1 MMEEGTS
8 SSGSRRTR
16 SQVAPD
22 WTLEDCLI
30 LVNEIA
36 AIESDCSNALSSF
49 QKWTMISDNCNALDV
64 HRTFNQCR
72 RKWDS
77 LVSDYSQINKWEER
91 GSSNSYWSLSVEK
104 RRKLNLPGDVDNEL
118 FQAIDAVVM
127 IQENRDGS
135 EPDSDSDPDALEDF
149 DVVDVTPEL
158 GSKRSRQ
165 RTMVVMKKENPPQKR
180 KTEEETQ
187 RKNNQEQSA
196 KATHQ
201 KKALEEKK
209 KKKKPVVEISTDEEE
224 EEENTM
230 SIEEE
235 VKALEAKLG
244 EKADLIHAIVG
255 RNIAKGSETG
265 DDDVGIEDKLKFV
278 RQQGDELIACLSE
291 IANTLDRYRE
301 VPTSKLS
308 DR

>member
-1 MMEEGTS
+1 M
-8 SSGSRRTR
+8 
-16 SQVAPD
+16 
-22 WTLEDCLI
+22 
-30 LVNEIA
+30 
-36 AIESDCSNALSSF
+36 
-49 QKWTMISDNCNALDV
+49 
-64 HRTFNQCR
+64 
-72 RKWDS
+72 
-77 LVSDYSQINKWEER
+77 VSDYSQINKWESQQER
-91 GSSNSYWSLSVEK
+91 GSGRHSYWSLSVEK
-104 RRKLNLPGDVDNEL
+104 RRKLNLPGSVDNEL

-149 DVVDVTPEL
+149 DVVDVTAEL

-180 KTEEETQ
+180 KTEDEETQ
-187 RKNNQEQSA
+187 RKNTIQEQRS

-201 KKALEEKK
+201 KKALEEKKKK

-224 EEENTM
+224 EEETV

-255 RNIAKGSETG
+255 RNLAKGSETG
-265 DDDVGIEDKLKFV
+265 DDDDVGIEDKLKFV

>member
-1 MMEEGTS
+1 MEEGT

-22 WTLEDCLI
+22 WTLKDCLT

-77 LVSDYSQINKWEER
+77 LLSDYSQINKWEER
-91 GSSNSYWSLSVEK
+91 GSGRSYWSLSVEK
-104 RRKLNLPGDVDNEL
+104 RRKLNLPGDVDNEV

-135 EPDSDSDPDALEDF
+135 EPDSDSDPEAQEDF
-149 DVVDVTPEL
+149 DVIDVTPEL

-180 KTEEETQ
+180 KTEEETH
-187 RKNNQEQSA
+187 RKNIQEQRV
-196 KATHQ
+196 KATYQ
-201 KKALEEKK
+201 KKKTMEE
-209 KKKKPVVEISTDEEE
+209 KKKPVVEISTDEEDE
-224 EEENTM
+224 EETM

-244 EKADLIHAIVG
+244 EKADLIHDIVG
-255 RNIAKGSETG
+255 RNVAKGSET

-278 RQQGDELIACLSE
+278 KQLGEELIACLSE
-291 IANTLDRYRE
+291 IANTLNRLRE
-301 VPTSKLS
+301 VPQEI
-308 DR
+308 

>member
-1 MMEEGTS
+1 MEEGT

-22 WTLEDCLI
+22 WTLEDSLI

-36 AIESDCSNALSSF
+36 AVESDCSNALSSF

-77 LVSDYSQINKWEER
+77 LLSDYSQINQWESKER
-91 GSSNSYWSLSVEK
+91 GSGRSYWSMSSEK
-104 RRKLNLPGDVDNEL
+104 RRKLNLPGNVDNEL

-127 IQENRDGS
+127 IQENKDGS
-135 EPDSDSDPDALEDF
+135 EPDSDSDPEAQEDF
-149 DVVDVTPEL
+149 DVIDVTAEL

-187 RKNNQEQSA
+187 RNRVLEQRA

-201 KKALEEKK
+201 KKKTMEE
-209 KKKKPVVEISTDEEE
+209 KKKPVVEISTDEEE
-224 EEENTM
+224 EEDNTM

-244 EKADLIHAIVG
+244 ENADLIHDIVG
-255 RNIAKGSETG
+255 RNLAKGSETE
-265 DDDVGIEDKLKFV
+265 DNIGIDDKLKFV

-291 IANTLDRYRE
+291 IANTLNRLRE
-301 VPTSKLS
+301 VPQEI
-308 DR
+308 